1 MPLIKKEMANKGARD
16 LIVLGA
22 LGAAAAAG
30 YFIYGTEKK
39 ELGPQGSK
47 VQIKNES
54 QIKPVEKPQPKID
67 SQGMTSPHGTVTKK
81 PEK

>member
-1 MPLIKKEMANKGARD
+1 MANKGARD

-54 QIKPVEKPQPKID
+54 QIKPDEKPQPKID
-67 SQGMTSPHGTVTKK
+67 AEGKTSPPGTVTKK
-81 PEK
+81 QEK